1 MSASAGTS
9 ICWPAP
15 QLRDDGALLIQIAEL
30 AWSVRMHCEIIERY
44 AELGHV
50 DGIDLAA
57 KDARACLVAL
67 LETRKGL
74 RDGKR

>member
-1 MSASAGTS
+1 LATWMASTL
-9 ICWPAP
+9 P
-15 QLRDDGALLIQIAEL
+15 
-30 AWSVRMHCEIIERY
+30 
-44 AELGHV
+44 
-50 DGIDLAA
+50 A